1 MSDIFVDNIKHQS
14 SQGSGTITLGAS
26 GETIA
31 LASGASVT
39 GNGLVGITEADQ
51 WRVTATQNYTGTS
64 TFLTANWERN
74 DTSYDKIGTGMTE
87 TSGVFSFPSTGIYH
101 ISFQVIMYHVNSNTY
116 AGVIA
121 HATNDN
127 STYNSIASAY
137 AGGGTAGEYAQVY
150 NSFIFDVT
158 NTSNDKIKLKAHMR
172 YTAQILGSSNEVS
185 SGITFIRL
193 GDT

>member
-1 MSDIFVDNIKHQS
+1 MSSILKVDQLQDSGGNEIITS
-14 SQGSGTITLGAS
+14 NGSGTITVNNQ
-26 GETIA
+26 TFK
-31 LASGASVT
+31 
-39 GNGLVGITEADQ
+39 NGITMADQ
-51 WRVTATQNYTGTS
+51 WRVTASQNYTGTS

-101 ISFQVIMYHVNSNTY
+101 ISFQVIMYHINSNTY

-127 STYNSIASAY
+127 STYNSIADAY
-137 AGGGTAGEYAQVY
+137 AGGGTAGEYTQVY

-172 YTAQILGSSNEVS
+172 YTAQIVGATDQVS